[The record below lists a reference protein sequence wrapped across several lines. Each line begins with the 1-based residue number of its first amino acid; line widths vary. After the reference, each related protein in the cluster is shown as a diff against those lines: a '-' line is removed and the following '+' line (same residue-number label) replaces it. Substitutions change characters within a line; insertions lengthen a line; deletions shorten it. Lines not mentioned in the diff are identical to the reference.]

1 MRATSRRLEATPTKD
16 DFKTTRPIAD
26 VIARA
31 LADESEGRESLS
43 ASPERQKT
51 GTAGTLAEAFFSR
64 ARACAGAGD
73 WPAALLDADG
83 ALARRGLWLE
93 PHVVRAQALEDAAAV
108 LMPAALALCA
118 AAMSH
123 PAVGWPPSAVV
134 DILGYGMAAT
144 SVASLG
150 LYAREGLA
158 KASRCG
164 VGRQLVFIILFL
176 TCSAR

>member
-1 MRATSRRLEATPTKD
+1 MQPPPVRGMHARRLVRDRVFSPATGVD
-16 DFKTTRPIAD
+16 
-26 VIARA
+26 
-31 LADESEGRESLS
+31 GRMHG
-43 ASPERQKT
+43 ERKFT
-51 GTAGTLAEAFFSR
+51 GHEM
-64 ARACAGAGD
+64 
-73 WPAALLDADG
+73 PHN
-83 ALARRGLWLE
+83 RGLRPAHLE
-93 PHVVRAQALEDAAAV
+93 VNTV
-108 LMPAALALCA
+108 LQLALCA

>member
-1 MRATSRRLEATPTKD
+1 MLGMGYTGHLPVWLVGVSVGRDGVLLGGSFYLRAAQ
-16 DFKTTRPIAD
+16 
-26 VIARA
+26 VGGVARA
-31 LADESEGRESLS
+31 SRLS
-43 ASPERQKT
+43 F
-51 GTAGTLAEAFFSR
+51 AEFFNVNTH
-64 ARACAGAGD
+64 
-73 WPAALLDADG
+73 DG
-83 ALARRGLWLE
+83 ASAPPLRPLF
-93 PHVVRAQALEDAAAV
+93 VSKVNTV
-108 LMPAALALCA
+108 LQLALCA